1 MDYLISSSHN
11 LNKQILLLHEFYRT
25 GKTGFIGFNNLS
37 NVMILVSSG
46 TGKLNLNPI
55 FNLHDKTVKH
65 ENNVIE
71 SVLVRLTFKKTG
83 GRQEQHRAMLGYWVI
98 QV

>member
-11 LNKQILLLHEFYRT
+11 LNKQILLLYEFYRT

-37 NVMILVSSG
+37 NIMILVSSG

-71 SVLVRLTFKKTG
+71 SVLIRLSFK
-83 GRQEQHRAMLGYWVI
+83 HRAMLGYWII